1 MNTHLRSY
9 MKGLTAKVFR
19 TYNASTTFEKELLS
33 VEFKPGTIQQEK
45 VNAYNKANKTAAELC
60 NHQRAPPKT
69 HTANMAKMSL
79 QVSLS
84 IIRSNLEKILMSRLV
99 DWVLEAPEDGHASSA
114 FP

>member
-1 MNTHLRSY
+1 

-33 VEFKPGTIQQEK
+33 FDFKPGTIQQEK

-69 HTANMAKMSL
+69 HSANMAKMSL
-79 QVSLS
+79 QVNDLFASLW
-84 IIRSNLEKILMSRLV
+84 SRPSY
-99 DWVLEAPEDGHASSA
+99 WTIAW
-114 FP
+114 